1 MSNPISIRLD
11 DVHLTLINKMIE
23 KLKDEGIDKNRTD
36 VIQMAIY
43 LLSKEILGMEEVSD
57 IIDKR
62 LKNRLSILLRIRI
75 I

>member
-1 MSNPISIRLD
+1 MKMSNPISIRLD

-57 IIDKR
+57 IIDKHYIGIKEWGKTKR
-62 LKNRLSILLRIRI
+62 
-75 I
+75 